1 MFSLEEKLT
10 FEQLP
15 EAVAMLLKEVNE
27 LKSLISNRSVKNQ
40 ETDKW
45 LNLEELSKYI
55 PDHPARQTVYG
66 WIGQRLIPYH
76 KKGKRLQ
83 FLKSEIDSWLMDG
96 RRKTAAEMR
105 AEAENYVNSK
115 RGGAR

>member
-1 MFSLEEKLT
+1 
-10 FEQLP
+10 
-15 EAVAMLLKEVNE
+15 MLLKEVNE
-27 LKSLISNRSVKNQ
+27 LKSLISNKSVKSQ

-83 FLKSEIDSWLMDG
+83 SLKSEIDGWLING
-96 RRKTAAEMR
+96 SRNASRSRKLR
-105 AEAENYVNSK
+105 QF
-115 RGGAR
+115 